1 VGTRTTAGAA
11 RGAVG
16 RHLACAQG
24 HQGSGVDTMGRSE
37 GTTRRTSRVGAAVG
51 VLSHRSGKVQ
61 GGEAETGRGV
71 NGGHAER
78 FCVGVLEI
86 VEAGERVVGEARGS
100 SVDEVGAL
108 GVLKNLLEGTFHC
121 RCGDWIEGKV
131 VVKMSTNK

>member
-16 RHLACAQG
+16 GHLACAQG
-24 HQGSGVDTMGRSE
+24 HQGSGVDTME
-37 GTTRRTSRVGAAVG
+37 GCEGMTGGASRVGAAVG

-61 GGEAETGRGV
+61 SGEAQTGGGV
-71 NGGHAER
+71 DGGHAEG

-86 VEAGERVVGEARGS
+86 IEASERVVGEARGS
-100 SVDEVGAL
+100 CVDEVGAL
-108 GVLKNLLEGTFHC
+108 GVLKYLLEGAFHC
-121 RCGDWIEGKV
+121 RCRRWIEGKV

>member
-1 VGTRTTAGAA
+1 
-11 RGAVG
+11 
-16 RHLACAQG
+16 
-24 HQGSGVDTMGRSE
+24 M
-37 GTTRRTSRVGAAVG
+37 
-51 VLSHRSGKVQ
+51 
-61 GGEAETGRGV
+61 

-86 VEAGERVVGEARGS
+86 IEAGERVVSEARGS

-121 RCGDWIEGKV
+121 RCGEWIEGKV